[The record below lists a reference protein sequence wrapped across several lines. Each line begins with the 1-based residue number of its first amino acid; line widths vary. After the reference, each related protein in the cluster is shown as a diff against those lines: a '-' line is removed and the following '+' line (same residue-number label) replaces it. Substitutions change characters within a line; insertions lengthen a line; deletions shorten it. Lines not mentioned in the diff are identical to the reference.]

1 MFMKRILTQPVLK
14 NDQERAT
21 FVRRFGMMSHS
32 LKECQGLKLYN
43 EKDRIVWIN
52 PKPKAGSKNL
62 NFYCFN
68 ERDYGDLNQLLNT
81 ITQKENEM
89 KEKGYDL
96 SGVKSFNRN
105 VWLDLSK
112 ESNAIE
118 GIFQDFSQD
127 LLDFRTQLRGQ
138 IAVDPPTENFEK
150 YDYFKKLL
158 NQYYELKE
166 NNDTCVK
173 LKGKKVEHIF
183 NMDTIR
189 HFIAFKYAYKC
200 AKKDRRKKLTR
211 SDVSEVIS
219 NTSALLSGNLFV
231 PFRSIQVYILD
242 GTANW
247 VPANPK
253 AINEKLDA
261 LADWFVDDNQSGR
274 LHPIEKAAIFHAE
287 FIRIHPFMDGNG
299 RTGRILANYSLIRDE
314 MPTVSIKHKNTKQY
328 FDALNKA
335 IESHEIDDLVEMF
348 YKEVYNSAS
357 LIDDCLNQIE
367 KTQKPREKE
376 AVK

>member
-1 MFMKRILTQPVLK
+1 
-14 NDQERAT
+14 
-21 FVRRFGMMSHS
+21 MSHS

-138 IAVDPPTENFEK
+138 IALDPPTENFEK

-158 NQYYELKE
+158 NQY
-166 NNDTCVK
+166 
-173 LKGKKVEHIF
+173 
-183 NMDTIR
+183 
-189 HFIAFKYAYKC
+189 
-200 AKKDRRKKLTR
+200 
-211 SDVSEVIS
+211 
-219 NTSALLSGNLFV
+219 
-231 PFRSIQVYILD
+231 
-242 GTANW
+242 
-247 VPANPK
+247 
-253 AINEKLDA
+253 
-261 LADWFVDDNQSGR
+261 
-274 LHPIEKAAIFHAE
+274 
-287 FIRIHPFMDGNG
+287 
-299 RTGRILANYSLIRDE
+299 
-314 MPTVSIKHKNTKQY
+314 
-328 FDALNKA
+328 
-335 IESHEIDDLVEMF
+335 
-348 YKEVYNSAS
+348 
-357 LIDDCLNQIE
+357 
-367 KTQKPREKE
+367 
-376 AVK
+376 